1 MSADRFEEMA
11 RALLSRLPAD
21 GYHFVMGLAAALRAT
36 GAEAYERGQRDEY
49 ARTQRDVDEARA
61 AGRRAGLEE
70 AAGVCRQFYDDP
82 NRPRDSSVLG
92 YLAGNLRD
100 RAKEPAPVCAKCAAD
115 VRVTPGTCECPIPVR
130 EGRGRGV
137 ATVRAPAPCAKCGEP
152 WERHTLT
159 LPAGAVGRYDVPC
172 PVKPAPSGGK
182 GEP

>member
-1 MSADRFEEMA
+1 MSDASDRWCLDFCSCGYVHRPLNAHDEDCHA
-11 RALLSRLPAD
+11 R
-21 GYHFVMGLAAALRAT
+21 VLAAALD
-36 GAEAYERGQRDEY
+36 EEYQR
-49 ARTQRDVDEARA
+49 
-61 AGRRAGLEE
+61 GRRAGLEE